1 MNDRLIDIGV
11 RRGRLLERIA
21 SQRAAI
27 GSDLAPVRDALRATD
42 RAVVLLRSA
51 ADTLRRHPAMV
62 LAGVAIFIALKP
74 RRLWRWGRRAF
85 VVWRSWRFLRQRL
98 AAFNLS
104 IPGAR

>member
-1 MNDRLIDIGV
+1 MSDSLIDIGV

-27 GSDLAPVRDALRATD
+27 GAELAPVRDALRATD
-42 RAVVLLRSA
+42 RGVALLRRAS
-51 ADTLRRHPAMV
+51 DTLRRHPAMV
-62 LAGVAIFIALKP
+62 VAGVTLFIALKP

-98 AAFNLS
+98 AAFNLT

>member
-1 MNDRLIDIGV
+1 MNDRLIDVGV

-27 GSDLAPVRDALRATD
+27 GKDLVPVRDALRAGD
-42 RAVVLLRSA
+42 RAVGVLRSGVNA
-51 ADTLRRHPAMV
+51 VRRHPALV
-62 LAGVAIFIALKP
+62 VAGVALFVALKP

-98 AAFNLS
+98 AALS
-104 IPGAR
+104 ITLPGTR

>member
-1 MNDRLIDIGV
+1 MNDRLIEVGV

-27 GSDLAPVRDALRATD
+27 GSELAPVRDALRASD
-42 RAVVLLRSA
+42 RAVGILRSGVDA
-51 ADTLRRHPAMV
+51 VRRHPALV
-62 LAGVAIFIALKP
+62 LAGITLLVALKP

-85 VVWRSWRFLRQRL
+85 VAWRTWRFLRQRL
-98 AAFNLS
+98 AALNLS